1 MKVKKKL
8 KFTFLIVNRDAS
20 NKVVNYLSDAGF
32 RDCFSF
38 YGKGSASVAILD
50 YLGIG
55 ETENNVIVYPS
66 NEEEAL
72 LLMESIRN
80 SEYLKD
86 IIAFRV
92 PVKGI
97 SSMNALNYF
106 LREGDSNE

>member
-8 KFTFLIVNRDAS
+8 KFTFLIVKRDVS
-20 NKVVNYLSDAGF
+20 SKVIGYLQDAGF
-32 RDCFSF
+32 KDCFSF
-38 YGKGSASVAILD
+38 YGQGSASVAILD

-55 ETENNVIVYPS
+55 ETENNVIIYPS
-66 NEEEAL
+66 NEEEAGV
-72 LLMESIRN
+72 LMESVRN

-106 LREGDSNE
+106 LREGISNE

>member
-8 KFTFLIVNRDAS
+8 KFTFLIVKRDVS
-20 NKVVNYLSDAGF
+20 NKVISYLSDAGF
-32 RDCFSF
+32 KDCFSF

-55 ETENNVIVYPS
+55 ETENNVIIYPS
-66 NEEEAL
+66 NEEEAMV
-72 LLMESIRN
+72 LMESVRN

-106 LREGDSNE
+106 LREENSNE

>member
-8 KFTFLIVNRDAS
+8 KFTFLIVKRDVS
-20 NKVVNYLSDAGF
+20 SKVISYLHYAGF
-32 RDCFSF
+32 KDCFSF

-55 ETENNVIVYPS
+55 ETENNVIIYPS
-66 NEEEAL
+66 NEEEAQV
-72 LLMESIRN
+72 LMESVRN

-97 SSMNALNYF
+97 SSMSALNYF
-106 LREGDSNE
+106 LREGISNE

>member
-8 KFTFLIVNRDAS
+8 KFTIILIKREVS
-20 NKVVNYLSDAGF
+20 NKVVNFLKSKGLENY
-32 RDCFSF
+32 FSF
-38 YGKGSASVAILD
+38 YGKGSASSAILD

-55 ETENNVIVYPS
+55 ESENNVIVYPTS
-66 NEEEAL
+66 EDESIMI
-72 LLMESIRN
+72 MESLKN

-97 SSMNALNYF
+97 SSMSALKHF
-106 LREGDSNE
+106 LKEER